1 MQEVPH
7 DWLFPKVVA
16 AVQHGASGTTAA
28 TLKAGIPSIV
38 VPFFAD
44 QPVWAKRLE
53 QLGVSPATHPRMEL
67 TSDRL
72 ADSIRRILED
82 DSFHKRAQQLK
93 TQIAE
98 ENGVEKAVSVIES
111 YLSA

>member
-1 MQEVPH
+1 
-7 DWLFPKVVA
+7 
-16 AVQHGASGTTAA
+16 
-28 TLKAGIPSIV
+28 
-38 VPFFAD
+38 
-44 QPVWAKRLE
+44 
-53 QLGVSPATHPRMEL
+53 MEL

-72 ADSIRRILED
+72 ADSIQRILED